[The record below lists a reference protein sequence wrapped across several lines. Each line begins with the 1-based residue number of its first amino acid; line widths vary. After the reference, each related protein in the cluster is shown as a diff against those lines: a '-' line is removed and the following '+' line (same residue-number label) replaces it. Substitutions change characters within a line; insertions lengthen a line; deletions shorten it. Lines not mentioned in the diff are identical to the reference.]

1 MKKYVL
7 DACALLAFLKKEE
20 GGDVVKNIIDE
31 ENEILLHAVN
41 LLEVHYDMVRTLGD
55 DKANNVL
62 NGIMKLPIKIISS
75 TDLALIKIASYFKVN
90 YRVSLGDSFVLA
102 SAKLNSASVVTSDRH
117 EFGVVENKESDLEFH
132 WIR

>member
-1 MKKYVL
+1 MEKYVL

-41 LLEVHYDMVRTLGD
+41 LLEVHYDMVRTLGE

-62 NGIMKLPIKIISS
+62 NGIMKLPIKIISN
-75 TDLALIKIASYFKVN
+75 TDLALIKAASYFKVN

-117 EFGVVENKESDLEFH
+117 EFGVVENKESGLEFY

>member
-20 GGDVVKNIIDE
+20 GGDIVKTVIDG

-41 LLEVHYDMVRTLGD
+41 LLEVHYDMVKTLGE
-55 DKANNVL
+55 DKANNIL
-62 NGIMKLPIKIISS
+62 NGIIKLPIKIIYN
-75 TDLALIKIASYFKVN
+75 TDLSLIKAASYFKAN
-90 YRVSLGDSFVLA
+90 YRISLGDSFVLA
-102 SAKLNSASVVTSDRH
+102 IAKLYSASIVTSDRH
-117 EFGVVENKESDLEFH
+117 EFSIVENKESDLEFH